1 MTKNKKGLA
10 CNHFPSNFLGRTHHG
25 EANLSKQ
32 ILKTPV
38 FFFISRFYEMH
49 GCGREAILLVFVF
62 IQIKFQKMGATL
74 IGQNLSAV

>member
-1 MTKNKKGLA
+1 MTKNKKCLA

-38 FFFISRFYEMH
+38 FFLSVDFMRCMAVWKGGDFI
-49 GCGREAILLVFVF
+49 VFVF
-62 IQIKFQKMGATL
+62 IQIKFQEMGATL